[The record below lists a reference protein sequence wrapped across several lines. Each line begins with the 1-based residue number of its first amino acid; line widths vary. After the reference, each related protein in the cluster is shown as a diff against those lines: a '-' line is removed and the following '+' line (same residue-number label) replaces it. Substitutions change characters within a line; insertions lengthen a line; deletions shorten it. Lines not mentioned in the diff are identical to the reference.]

1 MDKQIVVTK
10 DFTIIDGDLVG
21 KASKQSTKMT
31 FAAPNVVTKTITVEG
46 IGPQLTAS
54 ELSQILTMHA
64 EKQTYYRRADTT
76 VSEL

>member
-1 MDKQIVVTK
+1 MEKQIVVTK
-10 DFTIIDGDLVG
+10 DFIIIDGDLVG

-31 FAAPNVVTKTITVEG
+31 VAAPDVVTKTVTIEG

-54 ELSQILTMHA
+54 ELCQILTMHA

-76 VSEL
+76 ISEL